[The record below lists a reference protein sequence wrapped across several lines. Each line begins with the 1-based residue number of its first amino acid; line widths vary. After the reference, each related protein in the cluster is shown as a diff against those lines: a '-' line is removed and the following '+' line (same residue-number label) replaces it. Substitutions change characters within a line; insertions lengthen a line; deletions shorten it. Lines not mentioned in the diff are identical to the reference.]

1 MKVLGTPEA
10 GTVKGLVVSLPWIG
24 LRARPYGCLL
34 VLLGSVAC
42 LCSVETVA
50 RISLSPPTHTQ
61 EHIFNRATSE
71 TAADTTLAEL
81 CSLIPAHVS
90 LSAHAASAPTPAF

>member
-1 MKVLGTPEA
+1 MI
-10 GTVKGLVVSLPWIG
+10 GLVVCVPRL
-24 LRARPYGCLL
+24 AY
-34 VLLGSVAC
+34 
-42 LCSVETVA
+42 SVEMGA
-50 RISLSPPTHTQ
+50 RISHSLPTRHAQ

-90 LSAHAASAPTPAF
+90 LYAHASSAPTPAF